1 MGAAMGTAAGL
12 ANLVPIAAMLVGLVV
27 ILRQR
32 RARRLGRPEVD
43 AAFERRQ
50 GAAAEMERRMA
61 AYMAQRDNG

>member
-43 AAFERRQ
+43 AAFELRQ

-61 AYMAQRDNG
+61 AYLAQRDNG